1 MNRREAIQRASMVLG
16 YTIAGPA
23 LLGIMQGCKADP
35 ELAFT
40 PAFFTKDQALLIEE
54 LTEIIIPQTDTP
66 GAKEAGVPMFIDRM
80 LKEIYPKESQEAF
93 IKNLTAFDDEARK
106 TYGDAFV
113 DCNKE
118 DKMAFFK
125 KQHDEVIKNVN
136 VNTSIGFWGSSVKNS
151 KPFLFELKELT
162 LLGFFTSEPGSTKV
176 LQYKQVPGP
185 YKGCVP
191 LASVGK
197 TWAT

>member
-1 MNRREAIQRASMVLG
+1 MKRREAIQRASMVLG

-23 LLGIMQGCKADP
+23 LLGIMKGCKADP
-35 ELAFT
+35 ELAFK

-54 LTEIIIPQTDTP
+54 LCEIIIPRTDTP
-66 GAKEAGVPMFIDRM
+66 GAKDAGVPMFIDRM

-106 TYGDAFV
+106 THGDVFI
-113 DCNKE
+113 DCNAE
-118 DKMAFFK
+118 DKMTFFK
-125 KQHDEVIKNVN
+125 TQHDEVIKNTN
-136 VNTSIGFWGSSVKNS
+136 INTSTGFWSSAVKNS
-151 KPFLFELKELT
+151 KPFLLELKELT
-162 LLGFFTSEPGSTKV
+162 LLGFFTSEPGATKV

-191 LASVGK
+191 LATVGK

>member
-1 MNRREAIQRASMVLG
+1 MKRREAIQRASMVLG

-23 LLGIMQGCKADP
+23 LLGIMKGCKADP
-35 ELAFT
+35 ELAFK
-40 PAFFTKDQALLIEE
+40 PSFFTNDQAFLIEE
-54 LTEIIIPQTDTP
+54 RSEIIIPRTDTP
-66 GAKEAGVPMFIDRM
+66 GAKDAGVPMFIDRM

-93 IKNLTAFDDEARK
+93 IENLNAFDDDARK

-113 DCNKE
+113 DCKTE

-125 KQHDEVIKNVN
+125 KQHDEVIKTANI
-136 VNTSIGFWGSSVKNS
+136 NTSTGFWNAAVKNS
-151 KPFLFELKELT
+151 KPFLLELKELT
-162 LLGFFTSEPGSTKV
+162 LLGFFTSEPGATKV

-185 YKGCVP
+185 YQGCVP
-191 LASVGK
+191 LANVGK